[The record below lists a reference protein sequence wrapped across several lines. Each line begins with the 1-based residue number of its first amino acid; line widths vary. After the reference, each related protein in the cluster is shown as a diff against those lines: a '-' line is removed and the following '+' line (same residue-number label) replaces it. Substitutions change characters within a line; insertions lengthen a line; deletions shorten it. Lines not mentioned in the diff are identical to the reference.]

1 MNEHVMLCYGVRVF
15 CMQVVRSIDTLVIV
29 FIPMSVIFVMNAA
42 IGVKICRYTRRTID
56 RTCSPSV
63 AAAAAAAVDAVAA
76 AAAAAA
82 ATASNTADDAYSN
95 GSTIQKYQVARTSCC
110 RTDGE
115 RTHRSNRV
123 EDTERRWRN

>member
-1 MNEHVMLCYGVRVF
+1 MNEHVTLCYGVRVF
-15 CMQVVRSIDTLVIV
+15 CMQVVRSVDTLVIV

-42 IGVKICRYTRRTID
+42 IGVKICQYTRRTID

-63 AAAAAAAVDAVAA
+63 AAAAAAAVDAV

-110 RTDGE
+110 STDGE

-123 EDTERRWRN
+123 EDTERQWRN

>member
-1 MNEHVMLCYGVRVF
+1 MNEHVTLCYGVRVF
-15 CMQVVRSIDTLVIV
+15 CMQVVRSVDTLVIV

-42 IGVKICRYTRRTID
+42 IGVKICQYTRRTID

-63 AAAAAAAVDAVAA
+63 AAAAAAAVD

-110 RTDGE
+110 STDGE
-115 RTHRSNRV
+115 RAHRSNRV
-123 EDTERRWRN
+123 EDTERPWRN